1 MVRSICPSCR
11 EAAGDGEVS
20 LVAAPTRP
28 TAEAADLTA
37 RTVDPPALVRF
48 LPSGRSLLAGL
59 AIALLAGAAYLVA
72 RETSVFAVRTLDIR
86 GGTAQ
91 TRAHV
96 RQALAAEVGVSLL
109 KIDRARVAGK
119 LADVPDVLS
128 FRYDRV
134 FPNTLRVV
142 VRRERPVLVLRQSN
156 HAFLVS
162 ATGRVLKPLP
172 HPLLSHLPRLWVTA
186 AVPVAVGDDLPP
198 TDAAAAHALAA
209 ANGAHLPGGV
219 RTITFQKGQ
228 FALELGAGLELRLG
242 PPKDVLL
249 KLAIANRILR
259 ETGASVDPG
268 YLDVSVPERPVL
280 STNSQVAG

>member
-1 MVRSICPSCR
+1 VP
-11 EAAGDGEVS
+11 
-20 LVAAPTRP
+20 APTRP
-28 TAEAADLTA
+28 TAEAADLKT
-37 RTVDPPALVRF
+37 RTVEPPALLRY

-59 AIALLAGAAYLVA
+59 AIGLIALAAYVGA
-72 RETSVFAVRTLDIR
+72 RETSVFAVHTLDVR
-86 GGTAQ
+86 GGTAK

-96 RQALAAEVGVSLL
+96 RTALAGDVGVSLL
-109 KIDRARVAGK
+109 KIDRAQVAGK

-128 FRYDRV
+128 FEYDRV

-142 VRRERPVLVLRQSN
+142 VRREHPVLVLRQSN

-162 ATGRVLKPLP
+162 ATGRVLKSLP
-172 HPLLSHLPRLWVTA
+172 HPLLSHLPRLWLTA
-186 AVPVAVGDDLPP
+186 AVPVAVGDDLPA

-209 ANGAHLPGGV
+209 ANRAHLPGGV
-219 RTITFQKGQ
+219 RTITFERGS

-259 ETGASVDPG
+259 ETGAAVDPG

-280 STNSQVAG
+280 STNAQVAG